1 MASGTPPPGRQPRQQ
16 RPYSIVEKVGGSNG
30 PRPDI
35 ASTLPAN
42 AKFGGGGADEFG
54 AFGSNGYP
62 NQKVGLRPGT
72 AGSYMGTPLIPEESE
87 PASSITGSLQPTGN
101 MSDLSSSNKPARPLT
116 RYNVVNGDDSAERPY
131 PSALEEKNRLKQTM
145 ADEETPSA
153 GGSGAQAPVPS
164 QNGGGRP
171 VKGWLTAE
179 QEKQKQQE
187 QSRRYQQA
195 KKVAEDVQS
204 AAVASLQATVRLQS
218 MCIIEAGD

>member
-16 RPYSIVEKVGGSNG
+16 RPFSIVEKVGGSNG
-30 PRPDI
+30 SRPDT

-54 AFGSNGYP
+54 AYGSTGYP

-72 AGSYMGTPLIPEESE
+72 AGTHMSTPQILEESE
-87 PASSITGSLQPTGN
+87 PASSVAGSVQPTE
-101 MSDLSSSNKPARPLT
+101 LSSNKPARPLT
-116 RYNVVNGDDSAERPY
+116 RYNVVNGDDSAEQPY
-131 PSALEEKNRLKQTM
+131 MSALEEKNRLKQTM

-153 GGSGAQAPVPS
+153 GGSGAQAPIPS
-164 QNGGGRP
+164 QNIGGRP

-204 AAVASLQATVRLQS
+204 AAVASLQATVRQHS
-218 MCIIEAGD
+218 VCIIVVVF